1 MSLYSLYCAE
11 TLLRQKCDKQKKMP
25 QTYVKKVIY
34 PYHKL

>member
-1 MSLYSLYCAE
+1 MSLYIACFCAE
-11 TLLRQKCDKQKKMP
+11 TLLRQKCGKQKMP